1 MLLRKYFRRRLYLNS
16 HINDVTL
23 VKNANE
29 WLHKNNYQ
37 LNYAGFSNLHK
48 EIGLD
53 LATQILYQYFTEY
66 KQNQFFNLINQI
78 PIVPFQNEK
87 KIIFLIIPG
96 MFYKERPELGSDGAL
111 FSQIAGSLG
120 FEVKIVNTKSLGA
133 ISENMPIIEEAISA
147 LNDREAWLVSL
158 SRGSLEVRAHLQQTA
173 LSDRVS
179 GWLNINGSCFGT
191 LLADYQTNTWHKR
204 LSSRILS
211 LVSGIKY
218 KGLSELKTTNPAW
231 AKDFSVP
238 NKMKLI
244 HLVGF
249 PFTSTVTLQ
258 VQNRFKRLSQ
268 DGPNDG
274 VVLLKDYLRTPGLIY
289 PIWGTDHM
297 MRVPNMATL
306 FYKLCYFIHHQC
318 YKDIHYEKLSCFTV
332 PIDN

>member
-23 VKNANE
+23 TKNANE
-29 WLHKNNYQ
+29 WLYKNNYQ
-37 LNYAGFSNLHK
+37 LNYAGFSTLH
-48 EIGLD
+48 EEVGLD
-53 LATQILYQYFTEY
+53 LATHILYQYLTEH
-66 KQNQFFNLINQI
+66 KQDQFFNLINQI
-78 PIVPFQNEK
+78 PIAPFQNGK

-120 FEVKIVNTKSLGA
+120 FEVKMVNTKSLGA
-133 ISENMPIIEEAISA
+133 ISENIPIIEEAIAA
-147 LNDREAWLVSL
+147 LNDRDIWLVSL
-158 SRGSLEVRAHLQQTA
+158 SRGSLEVRAHLQQAA
-173 LSDRVS
+173 LSDKVN

-191 LLADYQTNTWHKR
+191 LLADYQTNTWYKR
-204 LSSRILS
+204 LISRILS
-211 LVSGIKY
+211 VASGMKY
-218 KGLSELKTTNPAW
+218 EGLSELKATAW
-231 AKDFSVP
+231 GKDFIVP
-238 NKMKLI
+238 KKMTLI

-249 PFTSTVTLQ
+249 PFTSTVSLQ

-268 DGPNDG
+268 HGPNDG
-274 VVLLKDYLRTPGLIY
+274 IVLLKDYLRTPGLIY

-318 YKDIHYEKLSCFTV
+318 YKDIHYEKLSCFTA
-332 PIDN
+332 PINH